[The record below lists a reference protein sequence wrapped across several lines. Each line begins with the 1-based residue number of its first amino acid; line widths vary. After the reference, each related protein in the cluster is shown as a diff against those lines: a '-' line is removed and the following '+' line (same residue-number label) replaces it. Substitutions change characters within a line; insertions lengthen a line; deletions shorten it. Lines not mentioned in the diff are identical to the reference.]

1 MRGREDRG
9 KSDGGRVMEE
19 GCKEQ
24 RMKENG
30 REGGTT
36 GAYTGKREIESGR
49 TEEGGRGW
57 RKE

>member
-1 MRGREDRG
+1 
-9 KSDGGRVMEE
+9 MEE

-36 GAYTGKREIESGR
+36 GAHTGKREIESGR
-49 TEEGGRGW
+49 TEEGGRG
-57 RKE
+57 